1 MKKWQLVL
9 GTFLFFLIEQLLVA
23 YSFGIKGGWQLG
35 LVTVLNLTLVGLVI
49 YLAGRFNL
57 WKPQKPVLWSGKGL
71 KIIALWSVYLFLA
84 KMLSGIVLAL
94 QAGPDA
100 TTFNQELIEGSDL
113 NSIVLFLTTVLVA
126 PFVEEFIFRGL
137 IMGKISSAQ
146 SALGLIIS
154 SLLFALIHLPTDLGS
169 WLLYGSMGLVLGLLY
184 RKTQRLDYCISV
196 HFLNNLLAFFMMLL
210 VV

>member
-35 LVTVLNLTLVGLVI
+35 LVTVLNLMLVGLVI

-57 WKPQKPVLWSGKGL
+57 WQPQKPALWSGKGL
-71 KIIALWSVYLFLA
+71 KTIALWSVYLFLA

-100 TTFNQELIEGSDL
+100 TTFNQELIEGLDL
-113 NSIVLFLTTVLVA
+113 NPIVLLLTTVLVA
-126 PFVEEFIFRGL
+126 PFVEESIFRGL